1 MTTTVKNFN
10 STMTGAPVLT
20 GQAGAMKTLLKT
32 CLVDGFASAS
42 VQALNVASNVATAT
56 FAAPHAYTVGSIV
69 LIAGAT
75 PAALN
80 GEKLV
85 TATTATTISYAATGV
100 PDGAATGTIT
110 AKLAPAGWQE
120 LYTGTNL
127 SAFKPTVPEATGCIL
142 RVDDTGTKNG
152 RVRLYETMSDINTGT
167 GPTPTDTQVS
177 GGLYWPKSATTDATA
192 RSWYFVG
199 DTRGFYLAVAPNGS
213 SRFTILYAGD
223 IASLKSGDAYACVI
237 TGNEADQTA
246 LASGAPNGCVGYSG
260 RSARVGCYMVRDHL
274 GVGQSVSA
282 QRLGAHHNGSTADAY
297 AGTAGYSLGTYP
309 NGANNGLLT
318 GSLELFSTAIRGGF
332 PGLLH
337 PVQDMTSA
345 NLAAGQTVLG
355 TDDYAGRTLMALRVR
370 APGDSTNAGTAFLDL
385 TGPWSR

>member
-1 MTTTVKNFN
+1 MTTVKNFN
-10 STMTGAPVLT
+10 SSMTGAPVLT
-20 GQAGAMKTLLKT
+20 GQAGSLKTLLKT
-32 CLVDGFASAS
+32 CLVDGFAAAS
-42 VQALNVASNVATAT
+42 VQSLNVASNVATAT

-69 LIAGAT
+69 LVAGAT

-85 TATTATTISYAATGV
+85 TATTATTISYATSGV

-120 LYTGTNL
+120 VYTGTNL
-127 SAFKPTVPEATGCIL
+127 SALKPTAAEATGCML
-142 RVDDTGTKNG
+142 RLDDTGTKNA
-152 RVRLYETMSDINTGT
+152 RVRLYETMSAISTGT
-167 GPTPTDTQVS
+167 GPTPTNTQVS
-177 GGLYWPKSATTDATA
+177 GGLYWPKSATADATA
-192 RSWYFVG
+192 RGWYFVG
-199 DTRGFYLAVAPNGS
+199 DPRGFYLAVDPSGS
-213 SRFTILYAGD
+213 GRFTILYAGD
-223 IASLKSGDAYACVI
+223 FASLKSGDAYACAI
-237 TGNEADQTA
+237 TGNQSDQTA
-246 LASGAPNGCVGYSG
+246 LASGAPDGCVGYSG

-282 QRLGAHHNGSTADAY
+282 QRLGAHHNGSAADAY

-318 GSLELFSTAIRGGF
+318 GALELFSNAIRGSF

-337 PVQDMTSA
+337 PVQDMTNAGLTS
-345 NLAAGQTVLG
+345 GQTLLG
-355 TDDYAGRTLMALRVR
+355 TDDYAGRTLMALRVS
-370 APGDSTNAGTAFLDL
+370 APGDSADPGTVFLDL